1 MTPRYNRTVGDDG
14 VVSSEVAGW
23 RVEYPTTCNG
33 RLGDLGFVYTPRGHS
48 DFVHFNQSG
57 EPYGLLLP
65 LKVAARLKAMRRDG
79 RVT

>member
-1 MTPRYNRTVGDDG
+1 MNPRYNRTVGDDG
-14 VVSSEVAGW
+14 VISSEVAGW

-33 RLGDLGFVYTPRGHS
+33 RLGDLGFVYPPSGNTT
-48 DFVHFNQSG
+48 FVHFDAGG

-65 LKVAARLKAMRRDG
+65 RKVAARLKAMRRDG